1 MGHKTTSDVP
11 ETDILMPK
19 EEPQVLKVKLP
30 NNSHLNMLIYSRGN
44 TKEYLTHIVAVLR
57 IIDQKGLGTKC
68 RMLGIVAGI
77 TITKLG
83 ARVGARVAKK
93 YKAQIV
99 IFCILLAV
107 NRFSWISWKA
117 KSC

>member
-1 MGHKTTSDVP
+1 MEAEFPLDAWVTLVLSYLLVCYTVGSLE
-11 ETDILMPK
+11 ETALLDL
-19 EEPQVLKVKLP
+19 ENVGYCSGYYE
-30 NNSHLNMLIYSRGN
+30 
-44 TKEYLTHIVAVLR
+44 
-57 IIDQKGLGTKC
+57 
-68 RMLGIVAGI
+68 
-77 TITKLG
+77 
-83 ARVGARVAKK
+83 ARSMSGRASGKK